1 MGRSMMWLVDSVS
14 VAPPVNA
21 TAPQEVKDVMD
32 KMLGLVMYISIG
44 MALAMLVAAGVFAW
58 QGNQGHGSGVS
69 PALQSK
75 VIGACI
81 ALGII
86 GGATGIAN
94 FFL

>member
-1 MGRSMMWLVDSVS
+1 MGRSMLVLVDAVS
-14 VAPPVNA
+14 APPVNA
-21 TAPQEVKDVMD
+21 DAPAEVKAAMG

-81 ALGII
+81 ALAII